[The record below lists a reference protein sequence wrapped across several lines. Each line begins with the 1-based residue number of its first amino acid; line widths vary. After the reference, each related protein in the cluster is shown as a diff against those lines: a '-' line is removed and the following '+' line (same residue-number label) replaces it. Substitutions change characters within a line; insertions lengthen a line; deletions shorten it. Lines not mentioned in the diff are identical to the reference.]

1 MAAVSEPSPESGA
14 NDPYQRLG
22 LKPGASFEAVQDAR
36 ERCITEAGDDPQLQ
50 AKIEA
55 AYDAVLMSR
64 LRDRQDGQLSQAAA
78 RASAREEVAPVEPG
92 PAQGLPG
99 VGVVQRLR
107 AKLPDPTQSFT
118 GLTPQWSLA
127 EGQGLIVRLIGGSLG
142 LLFLV
147 FTRGSTELILSLAVI
162 GAFISSVRRG
172 RRALPAL
179 GWSLFF
185 LVAGLL
191 IGVICTSI
199 TASVSL
205 PPIYLGS
212 DQIQALP
219 ALLLLWVSILFLA

>member
-22 LKPGASFEAVQDAR
+22 LKPGASFEAVQEAR
-36 ERCITEAGDDPQLQ
+36 ERCIHEAGDDPQLQ
-50 AKIEA
+50 ARIEA
-55 AYDAVLMSR
+55 AYDAVLMAR

-78 RASAREEVAPVEPG
+78 KASAREEVAPVEPSA
-92 PAQGLPG
+92 AQALPG

-127 EGQGLIVRLIGGSLG
+127 EGQGLTVRVIGGVLG
-142 LLFLV
+142 LFFLI
-147 FTRGSTELILSLAVI
+147 FTRGSSELILSLAVI

-172 RRALPAL
+172 RRPLPAL
-179 GWSLFF
+179 GWSLLF

-191 IGVICTSI
+191 AGVICTSL
-199 TASVSL
+199 TAAASIPSI
-205 PPIYLGS
+205 PLGA
-212 DQIQALP
+212 DQVQALP
-219 ALLLLWVSILFLA
+219 AFLLLWISILFLA